1 MLGKVGNHMV
11 KIILVPYHIPH
22 TRIKSKWMKDFNIK
36 NEAIQLLE
44 ENIGEFLY
52 NLDTKIKLS
61 MV

>member
-1 MLGKVGNHMV
+1 
-11 KIILVPYHIPH
+11 
-22 TRIKSKWMKDFNIK
+22 MKDFNIK

-44 ENIGEFLY
+44 ENMGEFLY